1 MTYRV
6 RPEDVEW
13 NIPGEEWRPGQ
24 PVRHTTVIEATPTRL
39 TDGRTRWRGK
49 RCDGTSIEWVEP

>member
-1 MTYRV
+1 MIHPKPTAH
-6 RPEDVEW
+6 EVEHDCHLD
-13 NIPGEEWRPGQ
+13 GQ

-49 RCDGTSIEWVEP
+49 RCDGTQIEWVES